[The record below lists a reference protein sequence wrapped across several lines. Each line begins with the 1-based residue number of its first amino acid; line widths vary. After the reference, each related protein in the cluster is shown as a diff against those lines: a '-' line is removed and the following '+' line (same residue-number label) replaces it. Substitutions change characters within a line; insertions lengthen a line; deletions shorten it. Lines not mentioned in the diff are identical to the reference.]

1 MKHTKILA
9 FVFMMLLFSCS
20 QMEKKNSTDKILS
33 FLPGTYVRA
42 FEGEYSVGHD
52 TLVISQPDSK
62 TNYYTIKHNSSYQK
76 IRDKQLQPIEYK
88 TENWTAIF
96 NEKDNVLVEQKYGK
110 LISVLPD
117 QDELL
122 LGESKFKKIK

>member
-1 MKHTKILA
+1 MKHKKILSLICII
-9 FVFMMLLFSCS
+9 VLLSCS
-20 QMEKKNSTDKILS
+20 DMQKKNATNRILS
-33 FLPGTYVRA
+33 FLPGTYTRS
-42 FEGEYSVGHD
+42 FEGDYSVGHD
-52 TLVISQPDSK
+52 TLIISQPDAK

-88 TENWTAIF
+88 TENWIAVF

-117 QDELL
+117 QNELL
-122 LGESKFKKIK
+122 LGEASFKK

>member
-1 MKHTKILA
+1 MI
-9 FVFMMLLFSCS
+9 VLFSCS
-20 QMEKKNSTDKILS
+20 DMQKKNATDKILS
-33 FLPGTYVRA
+33 FLPGTYVRS

-52 TLVISQPDSK
+52 TLIISQPDSK
-62 TNYYTIKHNSSYQK
+62 TNYYRIKHNSSYQK

-88 TENWTAIF
+88 TESWIAVF

-117 QDELL
+117 QNELL
-122 LGESKFKKIK
+122 LGESKFQKIK